1 MDPLIYTAVSGANQA
16 LSKQQI
22 SANNL
27 ANANTQGFRADLA
40 QAVSRQVMGAGFD
53 SRYLVEGQNGGVDM
67 TPGSIIQTGRG
78 LDVAIQ
84 GRGLI
89 ALQDGDREVYT
100 RDGNIEIEEDGSL
113 TVGGMPVLGDG
124 GPIVLPPFAS
134 VDIGRD
140 GTISITPDDG
150 NMAAVMDV
158 DRIKLVDI
166 AANQLSK
173 DNSGLLISNA
183 GAVPRDEAVQ
193 VIGQHLEGSNVS
205 AITEMV
211 STVSLNRQFEAQI
224 KMMKAAE
231 ELAQAGNKLI
241 RNG

>member
-1 MDPLIYTAVSGANQA
+1 
-16 LSKQQI
+16 
-22 SANNL
+22 
-27 ANANTQGFRADLA
+27 
-40 QAVSRQVMGAGFD
+40 
-53 SRYLVEGQNGGVDM
+53 M